1 MIQSEKYSAVG
12 QSIHWLTV
20 ILVLTAFLF
29 GPGGPESRIY
39 SSAHDLGRE
48 IHETLGL
55 SVFTLVI
62 IRLIWRAGASV
73 PPPPDVPPWMRIAA
87 KVVKYVLY
95 ALMLALPITAITG
108 AWLEGHDLTLL
119 GGVTI
124 APRLAESH
132 ELGKTIVEIHTWLG
146 DSILWV
152 AGFHASAALFH
163 HAILGDGVLASMLPD
178 SIARRIPRL

>member
-1 MIQSEKYSAVG
+1 MTQPEKYSAVG

-39 SSAHDLGRE
+39 DSAHDLGRQ

-62 IRLIWRAGASV
+62 IRLIWRAGARI
-73 PPPPDVPPWMRIAA
+73 PPPPDVPRWMRIAA
-87 KVVKYVLY
+87 KVVRVALY
-95 ALMLALPITAITG
+95 TLMIILPVTAISG

-119 GGVTI
+119 GGVSI
-124 APRLAESH
+124 APRLAGVYIYLH
-132 ELGKTIVEIHTWLG
+132 GGLLTCG
-146 DSILWV
+146 DTILWV

-163 HAILGDGVLASMLPD
+163 HAILGDGVLASMLLD

>member
-1 MIQSEKYSAVG
+1 MTQPEKYSAVG

-39 SSAHDLGRE
+39 DSAHDLGRQ

-62 IRLIWRAGASV
+62 IRLIWRAGARI
-73 PPPPDVPPWMRIAA
+73 PPPPDVPRWMRIAA
-87 KVVKYVLY
+87 KVVRVALY
-95 ALMLALPITAITG
+95 TLMIILPVTAISG

-119 GGVTI
+119 GGVSI

-132 ELGKTIVEIHTWLG
+132 QLGETIAEIHGWLG
-146 DSILWV
+146 DTILWV

-163 HAILGDGVLASMLPD
+163 HAILGDGVLASMLLD